1 MGIDVGK
8 TYRTEQY
15 AKVFTHDGS
24 TDSSISEQEMF
35 FLRFVREVGQIDVR
49 FAAVIHIEKGNSS
62 SILKAMEEVII
73 QYLNLKLSR
82 FEPNSCL
89 LSVRKLREGAN
100 AEKISGEVY
109 ECLRENE
116 LDVERICGIATDGA
130 AVMVGRHIGVVTHM
144 KELVPDLG
152 ILCKAFQSSTIDF
165 SFIHPLLRSTV
176 AKVEAHKLG
185 NGLMFKG
192 FCTGVPEAPTEA
204 TSEFKG
210 HVVKDSS
217 KQMYDAQS
225 ACIRFCE
232 NPIGNLESRFADKDD
247 SEILSVMCG
256 IFDSVVFAG
265 DDVQLTLNAPNN
277 FEDLRKSLSFINLS
291 NFVNMIYVIAP
302 YDYFKIITIDPYY
315 YSDAVSNLRHDSSD
329 EDCFSIEEE
338 LGIDI
343 EDTPLLGR
351 SQEEDNSKPLHD
363 KVKLFYCRDDIS
375 RMLPHARYSTK
386 HGPARVM
393 AVTLKAA
400 HLLFSEENPAYSVSL
415 KLFQTLRARNIR
427 LLGSV
432 PMESCLCVYCT
443 NIRDLLE
450 DLKTDLEEPTKSTS
464 FFQHL
469 FTAFW
474 QYSQF
479 KIGKSNPEEESAYQ
493 FIRDSIIFLSD
504 DIQHDRQAVKE
515 FTLRA
520 LELLKQKIVIS
531 KVTIWSDGAASQYK
545 GKGPFMTGYNAQRCY
560 YGSEHGKGESDGET
574 GVLSQALRR
583 AVHEGFN
590 FRNARD
596 MVDYLTAH
604 YSQASTNSRREF
616 DSHCRER
623 FSLQPII
630 SGDVSSIVL
639 ADIVPADVIPSQ
651 DMKDDPQGITRLP
664 PISPV
669 KRTRQVAK
677 CHSSK
682 AKSELDSSFLAN
694 EIRKANTTIS
704 VLDRKHDRLK
714 RYYKEKE
721 KTKSSTQPLD
731 PADQSILDL
740 EAKLATKDAVIFELQ
755 NEKLILEEHIKEVEA
770 DVKVT

>member
-315 YSDAVSNLRHDSSD
+315 YSDAVSNLR
-329 EDCFSIEEE
+329 
-338 LGIDI
+338 
-343 EDTPLLGR
+343 
-351 SQEEDNSKPLHD
+351 Q
-363 KVKLFYCRDDIS
+363 
-375 RMLPHARYSTK
+375 
-386 HGPARVM
+386 
-393 AVTLKAA
+393 
-400 HLLFSEENPAYSVSL
+400 
-415 KLFQTLRARNIR
+415 
-427 LLGSV
+427 
-432 PMESCLCVYCT
+432 
-443 NIRDLLE
+443 DLLE

>member
-1 MGIDVGK
+1 
-8 TYRTEQY
+8 
-15 AKVFTHDGS
+15 
-24 TDSSISEQEMF
+24 
-35 FLRFVREVGQIDVR
+35 
-49 FAAVIHIEKGNSS
+49 
-62 SILKAMEEVII
+62 
-73 QYLNLKLSR
+73 
-82 FEPNSCL
+82 
-89 LSVRKLREGAN
+89 
-100 AEKISGEVY
+100 
-109 ECLRENE
+109 
-116 LDVERICGIATDGA
+116 
-130 AVMVGRHIGVVTHM
+130 
-144 KELVPDLG
+144 
-152 ILCKAFQSSTIDF
+152 
-165 SFIHPLLRSTV
+165 
-176 AKVEAHKLG
+176 
-185 NGLMFKG
+185 
-192 FCTGVPEAPTEA
+192 
-204 TSEFKG
+204 
-210 HVVKDSS
+210 
-217 KQMYDAQS
+217 
-225 ACIRFCE
+225 
-232 NPIGNLESRFADKDD
+232 
-247 SEILSVMCG
+247 
-256 IFDSVVFAG
+256 
-265 DDVQLTLNAPNN
+265 
-277 FEDLRKSLSFINLS
+277 
-291 NFVNMIYVIAP
+291 MIYVIAP

-315 YSDAVSNLRHDSSD
+315 YSDAVSNLRHYSLLILLSIPFDYISVVEIFLEIYILVECYFFLRLKINILNKHLGSSGHLPM
-329 EDCFSIEEE
+329 ETAIMGFVTCEC
-338 LGIDI
+338 
-343 EDTPLLGR
+343 
-351 SQEEDNSKPLHD
+351 SQCQDRMRPF
-363 KVKLFYCRDDIS
+363 KVFCRDIYHIDNIKWQ
-375 RMLPHARYSTK
+375 RWARGTGGK
-386 HGPARVM
+386 VEPAI
-393 AVTLKAA
+393 K
-400 HLLFSEENPAYSVSL
+400 E
-415 KLFQTLRARNIR
+415 
-427 LLGSV
+427 GSV
-432 PMESCLCVYCT
+432 
-443 NIRDLLE
+443 RDLLE

-504 DIQHDRQAVKE
+504 DIQHDHQAVKE

-545 GKGPFMTGYNAQRCY
+545 CSSIEASFHKHEEEKKRAYNARIIEVEKATFTPLVFSTT
-560 YGSEHGKGESDGET
+560 GGVGEEAKFFLKRAATLLAHKKGNFYSDSAAYIRRKLSFCILRT
-574 GVLSQALRR
+574 VLVALRGYR
-583 AVHEGFN
+583 GRPKINYQLLPSAPNEF
-590 FRNARD
+590 
-596 MVDYLTAH
+596 
-604 YSQASTNSRREF
+604 REF

-630 SGDVSSIVL
+630 SGDVSAIVL

-651 DMKDDPQGITRLP
+651 DMKDDPQSITRLP

>member
-1 MGIDVGK
+1 
-8 TYRTEQY
+8 
-15 AKVFTHDGS
+15 
-24 TDSSISEQEMF
+24 
-35 FLRFVREVGQIDVR
+35 
-49 FAAVIHIEKGNSS
+49 
-62 SILKAMEEVII
+62 
-73 QYLNLKLSR
+73 
-82 FEPNSCL
+82 
-89 LSVRKLREGAN
+89 
-100 AEKISGEVY
+100 
-109 ECLRENE
+109 
-116 LDVERICGIATDGA
+116 
-130 AVMVGRHIGVVTHM
+130 
-144 KELVPDLG
+144 
-152 ILCKAFQSSTIDF
+152 
-165 SFIHPLLRSTV
+165 
-176 AKVEAHKLG
+176 
-185 NGLMFKG
+185 
-192 FCTGVPEAPTEA
+192 
-204 TSEFKG
+204 
-210 HVVKDSS
+210 
-217 KQMYDAQS
+217 
-225 ACIRFCE
+225 
-232 NPIGNLESRFADKDD
+232 
-247 SEILSVMCG
+247 
-256 IFDSVVFAG
+256 
-265 DDVQLTLNAPNN
+265 
-277 FEDLRKSLSFINLS
+277 
-291 NFVNMIYVIAP
+291 MIYVIAP

-315 YSDAVSNLRHDSSD
+315 YSDAVSNLRHYSLLILLSIPFDYISVVEIFLEIYILVECYFFLRLKINILNKHLGSSGHLPM
-329 EDCFSIEEE
+329 ETAIMGFVTCEC
-338 LGIDI
+338 
-343 EDTPLLGR
+343 
-351 SQEEDNSKPLHD
+351 SQCQDRMRPF
-363 KVKLFYCRDDIS
+363 KVFCRDIYHIDNIKWQ
-375 RMLPHARYSTK
+375 RWARGTGGK
-386 HGPARVM
+386 VEPAI
-393 AVTLKAA
+393 K
-400 HLLFSEENPAYSVSL
+400 E
-415 KLFQTLRARNIR
+415 
-427 LLGSV
+427 GSV
-432 PMESCLCVYCT
+432 
-443 NIRDLLE
+443 RDLLE

-504 DIQHDRQAVKE
+504 DIQHDHQAVKE

-545 GKGPFMTGYNAQRCY
+545 CSSIEASFHKHEEEKKRAYNARIIEVEKATFTPLKINYQLLP
-560 YGSEHGKGESDGET
+560 SAPNE
-574 GVLSQALRR
+574 
-583 AVHEGFN
+583 F
-590 FRNARD
+590 
-596 MVDYLTAH
+596 
-604 YSQASTNSRREF
+604 REF

-630 SGDVSSIVL
+630 SGDVSAIVL

-651 DMKDDPQGITRLP
+651 DMKDDPQSITRLP